1 MRTEE
6 GQAILALELNR
17 GDRLDMLEVAELM
30 VELGHLSGDPL
41 TPRDRRRFARDYA
54 RVERVERTD
63 QNVYVMFENTHPWI
77 LPETLAI
84 TAYAP

>member
-1 MRTEE
+1 MWTKRA
-6 GQAILALELNR
+6 QAILALELRR
-17 GDRLDMLEVAELM
+17 GDQLDLLEVADLM
-30 VELGHLSGDPL
+30 VERGHLSGDPL

-84 TAYAP
+84 TPYPP